1 MDVKSMSRD
10 AILEWVAE
18 FEEAG
23 FKLASESEDRIEIE
37 HERGSVIAVW
47 NGTAWEISGENAA
60 ARDALAKV
68 IARAVDRASSEQ
80 REDVR
85 LVKKN
90 GNGSGNGNGGTNTK
104 SIAVQMEPQELT
116 LEAIKKYLCPDATD
130 QEAYIFLQLCRHR
143 NLNPF
148 LNQAY
153 LVKLSPE
160 HPAQMIVSKEAFVL
174 KAEHNPAFDGF
185 RAGIIVQSVSGEV
198 ERREGCFLRPD
209 ETLLGG
215 WAEVFRKDRK
225 LSFRSEV
232 ALKEYYKDHPKSPW
246 KRMPAT
252 MIRKVALVQALRE
265 AFPSDLGGLY
275 DESEVAV

>member
-1 MDVKSMSRD
+1 MDVKAACKD
-10 AILEWVAE
+10 AILEWIAE
-18 FEEAG
+18 FEDAG
-23 FKLASESEDRIEIE
+23 FHLVSESEDRIEIA
-37 HERGSVIAVW
+37 HERGGVIATW
-47 NGTAWEISGENAA
+47 NGSAWELSGENAA

-68 IARAVDRASSEQ
+68 VARAIDRASP
-80 REDVR
+80 EDAR
-85 LVKKN
+85 LAKKN
-90 GNGSGNGNGGTNTK
+90 GNGHGNGGTNTK
-104 SIAVQMEPQELT
+104 SIAVQPPMSEPQELT
-116 LEAIKKYLCPDATD
+116 LETIKKYLCPEATD

-153 LVKLSPE
+153 LVKLSPDL
-160 HPAQMIVSKEAFVL
+160 PAQMIVSKEAFVL

-185 RAGIIVQSVSGEV
+185 RAGIIVQSASGEL

-225 LSFRSEV
+225 LPFRSEV

-246 KRMPAT
+246 RRMPAT

-275 DESEVAV
+275 DEAEVAV

>member
-1 MDVKSMSRD
+1 MNVKTACKD

-18 FEEAG
+18 FEDAG
-23 FKLASESEDRIEIE
+23 FKLASESDDKIEIV
-37 HERGSVIAVW
+37 HERGGVIAIW
-47 NGTAWEISGENAA
+47 NGSTWELSGENAA

-68 IARAVDRASSEQ
+68 VARAIDRTSSEQ
-80 REDVR
+80 REDAR
-85 LVKKN
+85 LAKKN
-90 GNGSGNGNGGTNTK
+90 VNGNGGTNTK
-104 SIAVQMEPQELT
+104 SIAVQPPMPEPQELT
-116 LEAIKKYLCPDATD
+116 LETIKKYLCPEATD

-153 LVKLSPE
+153 LVKLSPDL
-160 HPAQMIVSKEAFVL
+160 PAQMIVSKEAFVL
-174 KAEHNPAFDGF
+174 KAEHNNAFDGF
-185 RAGIIVQSVSGEV
+185 RAGIIVQSASGEV

-225 LSFRSEV
+225 LPFRSEV

-246 KRMPAT
+246 RRMPAT

-275 DESEVAV
+275 DEAEVAV

>member
-1 MDVKSMSRD
+1 MDVKSVCRD

-18 FEEAG
+18 FEDAG
-23 FKLASESEDRIEIE
+23 FKLASESEDRIEIA
-37 HERGSVIAVW
+37 HERGGVIATW
-47 NGTAWEISGENAA
+47 NGSAWELSGENAA
-60 ARDALAKV
+60 ARDALMKV
-68 IARAVDRASSEQ
+68 ISRAIDRASP
-80 REDVR
+80 EDAR
-85 LVKKN
+85 LAKKN
-90 GNGSGNGNGGTNTK
+90 GNGNGGTK
-104 SIAVQMEPQELT
+104 SIAVHPQPAQMELQELT
-116 LEAIKKYLCPDATD
+116 LETIKKYLCPEATD

-153 LVKLSPE
+153 LVKLSPDL
-160 HPAQMIVSKEAFVL
+160 PAQMIVSKEAFVL

-185 RAGIIVQSVSGEV
+185 RAGIIVQSASGEV

-225 LSFRSEV
+225 LPFRSEV

-246 KRMPAT
+246 RRMPAT

-275 DESEVAV
+275 DEAEMAV